1 MHTLFTLSLII
12 LISVSAV
19 SAASSEFCS
28 TVYADYH
35 RRQLAYFSEDGVFD
49 IESGAKHVVSF
60 LCYVFCDMCS
70 FCWYDIQ
77 FLFAKQY
84 VRARPSTNHVPPHSC
99 VYLIHLLWSI

>member
-1 MHTLFTLSLII
+1 MHALFTLSLI

-49 IESGAKHVVSF
+49 IESGAKHVVS
-60 LCYVFCDMCS
+60 CVMCS
-70 FCWYDIQ
+70 VHILVLGC
-77 FLFAKQY
+77 
-84 VRARPSTNHVPPHSC
+84 
-99 VYLIHLLWSI
+99 